1 MITNW
6 QSHLHMPWQPFGG
19 QERSQIICS
28 RPSQLTSSWSSSL
41 HVYICN
47 CTVEKQRN
55 LITTTTMRL
64 LLQDSKQ
71 IMLSWSSAALLRA
84 AVGWVEPAGKG
95 SCRGH
100 RRSFRCARV
109 ESPAS
114 HQRLVEHCYF
124 SLASNRLQPK
134 KRTLRKEDR
143 VHHQLHGSEVHQW
156 IGTPSSCGNWH
167 PSDAGCQPSDLRCR
181 LEWWQSRTPHRMTGD
196 WKKNKRHINMAG
208 SGIEVEMQS
217 WEKLVWK
224 V

>member
-84 AVGWVEPAGKG
+84 AVGWLEPAGKG

-114 HQRLVEHCYF
+114 HERLVEHCYF

-134 KRTLRKEDR
+134 KKEPWRRTVYIINFTDLKFANELVHRVRAETDIPQMLGVNLQTYAAVLNGGSRGLHIEWLETERKTR
-143 VHHQLHGSEVHQW
+143 
-156 IGTPSSCGNWH
+156 
-167 PSDAGCQPSDLRCR
+167 
-181 LEWWQSRTPHRMTGD
+181 
-196 WKKNKRHINMAG
+196 
-208 SGIEVEMQS
+208 GI
-217 WEKLVWK
+217 
-224 V
+224 

>member
-84 AVGWVEPAGKG
+84 AVGWLEPAGKG

-114 HQRLVEHCYF
+114 HERLVEHCYF

-134 KRTLRKEDR
+134 NKEPWGRRIMYIINFTDLKFTNELVHRVRAETDIPQMLGVNLQTYAAVLNGDSRGVHIEWLETERKTR
-143 VHHQLHGSEVHQW
+143 GV
-156 IGTPSSCGNWH
+156 
-167 PSDAGCQPSDLRCR
+167 
-181 LEWWQSRTPHRMTGD
+181 
-196 WKKNKRHINMAG
+196 
-208 SGIEVEMQS
+208 
-217 WEKLVWK
+217 
-224 V
+224 